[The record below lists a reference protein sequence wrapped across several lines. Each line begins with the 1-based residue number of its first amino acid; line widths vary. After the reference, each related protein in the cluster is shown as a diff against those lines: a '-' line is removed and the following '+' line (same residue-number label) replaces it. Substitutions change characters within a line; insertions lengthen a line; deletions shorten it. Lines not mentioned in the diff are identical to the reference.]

1 MGNEESKFDVVLKYK
16 SQELKEC
23 HEEKNT
29 FQLEKAYF
37 NLSNTVRICLLGK
50 KAS

>member
-23 HEEKNT
+23 HEEKKYLPIRKGI
-29 FQLEKAYF
+29 F
-37 NLSNTVRICLLGK
+37 
-50 KAS
+50 